1 MDGVSIVIGLVLGLI
16 VFVILNKFINITYYG
31 FKAIGATFIGCML
44 VGMVAFAFVVTYW
57 YWFLVGGAIIGGLVY
72 LGKLNK
78 RQPE

>member
-44 VGMVAFAFVVTYW
+44 VGMVAFAFVVI
-57 YWFLVGGAIIGGLVY
+57 LVLVPCRWCYNGGLVY
-72 LGKLNK
+72 LGN
-78 RQPE
+78 